1 MSVKRWYVNGRPGK
15 ISPMRRVAGS
25 AVCLAALLM
34 HACAPKV
41 VSAPPVVTTPVY
53 TEFVRPAVP
62 ASFAETRAALGFDRG
77 WLYLQAGDL
86 EAAEREFSNALSAAP
101 AFYPANIALGDVA
114 LARKDAKAALPQF
127 DRALERHAG
136 DAAALVGRG
145 QSLQALNRSADALA
159 AFDAAVAADASLA
172 DIKRRVDVLKFQLL
186 EQGLA
191 RARAAAGA
199 GRLDAAIAAY
209 TEAIA
214 SSPDSPFLYRELAGV
229 ERKKGDVD
237 AALARFRKAV
247 ALDPADA
254 ASMVQV
260 GEILE
265 DQRDYAGASKAY
277 ADALAV
283 EPSPDVARRLDAL
296 RARADLAQLPAEYLA
311 IERSPQLAR
320 GELAALIGV
329 RLGALLQS
337 ASRSDAALIT
347 DVNGDWAAVWIT
359 AVASAGV
366 IEPFSNHAFQPRT
379 VVRRADLA
387 QAAARL
393 LARVE
398 TRRPGQTRAWE
409 TARSKFSDMPASHLA
424 YSAASMA
431 VAAGV
436 MRPTSESAFQPS
448 RPVTGAEAIDT
459 IDRIASLA
467 GLR

>member
-1 MSVKRWYVNGRPGK
+1 
-15 ISPMRRVAGS
+15 MRRLAAF
-25 AVCLAALLM
+25 AVCLVAVAVQG
-34 HACAPKV
+34 CAPKIAP
-41 VSAPPVVTTPVY
+41 APPVVTTPAY
-53 TEFVRPAVP
+53 PEFMRPAIP
-62 ASFAETRAALGFDRG
+62 ASLAQTPSALGFERG

-86 EAAEREFSNALSAAP
+86 ETAERQFSDALTTAP

-114 LARKDAKAALPQF
+114 LARKDAKMALPQF
-127 DRALERHAG
+127 DRALERHTG

-145 QSLQALNRSADALA
+145 QSLLALNRMSEALA
-159 AFDAAVAADASLA
+159 AFEGAVAADPSLA
-172 DIKRRVDVLKFQLL
+172 DVRRRVDVLKFQVL

-191 RARAAAGA
+191 RARTAAGA

-209 TEAIA
+209 AEAIA

-229 ERKKGDVD
+229 ERRKGDVD
-237 AALARFRKAV
+237 TALGHFRKAV

-254 ASMVQV
+254 ASLVQM

-265 DQRDYAGASKAY
+265 DQRAYEGASRAY

-283 EPSPDVARRLDAL
+283 EASPDVERRLAAL
-296 RARADLAQLPAEYLA
+296 RARADVAQLPPEYLA

-320 GELAALIGV
+320 AELAALIGA
-329 RLGALLQS
+329 RLGALLPGDR
-337 ASRSDAALIT
+337 RSDAALIT
-347 DVNGDWAAVWIT
+347 DIRGHWAATWIT

-366 IEPFSNHAFQPRT
+366 MEPFSNHAFQPRT

-398 TRRPGQTRAWE
+398 ARRPGQARAWE
-409 TARSKFSDMPASHLA
+409 AARSKFSDLPPSHLA
-424 YSAASMA
+424 YSAVSMT

-436 MRPTSESAFQPS
+436 MRPTGENTFQPS
-448 RPVTGAEAIDT
+448 KVVTGAEAIGA
-459 IDRIASLA
+459 ISRIAALA